1 VRTETDAHIE
11 RFVEVER
18 DWRAKLV
25 HRFPLKT
32 GKDRN
37 GIAMLFD
44 SDTLRF
50 DPG

>member
-25 HRFPLKT
+25 HGFPLKT
-32 GKDRN
+32 DKDRN